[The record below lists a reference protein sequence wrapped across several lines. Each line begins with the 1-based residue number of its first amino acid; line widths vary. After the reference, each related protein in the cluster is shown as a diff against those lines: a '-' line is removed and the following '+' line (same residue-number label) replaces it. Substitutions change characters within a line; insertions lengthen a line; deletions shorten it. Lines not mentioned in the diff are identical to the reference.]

1 MNPARPWLQS
11 RLQLAVLL
19 AAVFVANFVETQLE
33 EAFKPSGTYALG
45 YRVAQAFHEIEGG
58 WNFTG
63 AARADRAMVAGY
75 ALAYFALFPVL
86 LVGTA
91 VAAWRRPTAGPL
103 RVFSLA
109 IALNY
114 LLALP
119 FFLLLPVPE
128 RWAFP
133 GAKATLMSD
142 LLSTK
147 LIELVRPI
155 SGLDNCFPSMHV
167 ALSCQV
173 VLLAYW
179 SRSRWRHSL
188 ACLGGLVMLST
199 FFLGIHWMPDMVMG
213 VATAGLSFGLAVQWN
228 LRWYGEGRPG
238 RSGHVGPAPR
248 PRPGSRSPWRTAIP
262 FAFPRPAAGKLV
274 FISYRR
280 EGGSRL
286 ARVVQME
293 LERRGYPCFL
303 DVDDLGAEHFDER
316 LLQEIER
323 APNLV
328 LVLAPGSLDR
338 CRQPDDWLRREI
350 SHALRHGRNIVPLLA
365 EGFHYPPL
373 EELPA
378 ELHSLPRLNG
388 VVYSH
393 EYFGAAFDKLEGFL
407 RRE

>member
-1 MNPARPWLQS
+1 VR
-11 RLQLAVLL
+11 QLFAGR
-19 AAVFVANFVETQLE
+19 AALVAFLGALFVANYVETQLE
-33 EAFKPSGTYALG
+33 EWFKGPATYALG

-58 WNFTG
+58 ISFAG
-63 AARADRAMVAGY
+63 AERVSRLAVGGF
-75 ALAYFALFPVL
+75 ALAYFAVL
-86 LVGTA
+86 PLLLAGA
-91 VAAWRRPTAGPL
+91 VVASWRRPDAREL
-103 RVFSLA
+103 RVFSFA
-109 IALNY
+109 VAGNY

-119 FFLLLPVPE
+119 FFLFLPVPE

-133 GAKATLMSD
+133 GAKAALLSD
-142 LLSTK
+142 LLSTR

-167 ALSCQV
+167 ALAAQV

-179 SRSRWRHSL
+179 SRSRWRHSVL
-188 ACLGGLVMLST
+188 CFAGTVMLST
-199 FFLGIHWMPDMVMG
+199 FFLGIHWVPDIVVG
-213 VATAGLSFGLAVQWN
+213 LATAGLSFGLAVRLN
-228 LRWYGEGRPG
+228 RRWYGEARPEEA
-238 RSGHVGPAPR
+238 APR
-248 PRPGSRSPWRTAIP
+248 RPGSRPPGRTVP
-262 FAFPRPAAGKLV
+262 AFPVSRPATGKLV

-316 LLQEIER
+316 LLREIEG

-338 CRQPDDWLRREI
+338 CRRADDWLRREVT
-350 SHALRHGRNIVPLLA
+350 HALRHGRNIVPLMA
-365 EGFHYPPL
+365 DGFHFPELDTLP
-373 EELPA
+373 EELR
-378 ELHSLPRLNG
+378 SLPRLNG

-407 RRE
+407 RTA